1 MQRLGKDS
9 IWYAQWKLYE
19 RIQKDACSKNKKLK
33 QLKLELPETLKNL
46 LDQDMR
52 TVSQPTDPSASTFI
66 SSSEMDLLNQSNL
79 DDDFGTLEFD
89 DE

>member
-1 MQRLGKDS
+1 ML
-9 IWYAQWKLYE
+9 
-19 RIQKDACSKNKKLK
+19 
-33 QLKLELPETLKNL
+33 
-46 LDQDMR
+46 
-52 TVSQPTDPSASTFI
+52 TVSQPIDPSASTFI